1 MRFTTDSNPLFI
13 HNGHV
18 GGAHSVFTKIGNLW
32 GDIMISFELYNPV
45 KLIFGKDSQK
55 KVGEN
60 IKPYAD
66 KVLLV
71 YGGGSI
77 KRNGLYDEVM
87 VSLDRARDQSRGV
100 SWHPA

>member
-1 MRFTTDSNPLFI
+1 
-13 HNGHV
+13 
-18 GGAHSVFTKIGNLW
+18 
-32 GDIMISFELYNPV
+32 MISFELYNPV

-60 IKPYAD
+60 IKPYTD

-77 KRNGLYDEVM
+77 KRNGLDDEVM